1 MKVKIRIDIFSPAL
15 FFPFMFILV
24 FYGGYFFTQ
33 CYLQFLGEKISF
45 GQWYYYSLSLS
56 SYLIGVFT
64 YAFYIKIKSGR
75 FRLGSIVSDSR
86 FWIFIWSIFIIA
98 FLSLTYRLYKVGIP
112 FLSYE
117 PECGRMTTNLAISG
131 YVSVLSLSLEVVLV
145 FCLIYR
151 WILHKKG
158 TVAQIA
164 INLLIGL
171 SFIGLL
177 LTASRNRIF
186 IPVAI
191 FLVCYHYLV
200 KRFSMKRL
208 AIYGIVLLSIFT
220 AYGWARS
227 LSIPDRFSGWG
238 DVFGVSPRM
247 SSLTVPLIL
256 PIMNPSLMFY
266 HITSA
271 IPEGV
276 PYQYGSFLLSGI
288 VAVLPGYQPSQGVM
302 IKDILNISS
311 PNPIAISMLGT
322 FWVDF
327 GLIGLIIGMWSVGF
341 ILRFL
346 YLKMVS
352 SGYRLSFTILYAYF
366 LVYFTLTL
374 YSGFLEGFTDI
385 WFPFL
390 FFIGAKFIEQKPRQN
405 VLYSG

>member
-1 MKVKIRIDIFSPAL
+1 MKVKTRIDIFSPAL

-33 CYLQFLGEKISF
+33 CYFQFLGEKISF

-56 SYLIGVFT
+56 SYLIGTFT
-64 YAFYIKIKSGR
+64 YPFYIKIKSRR
-75 FRLGSIVSDSR
+75 FRLGSLVPNSR
-86 FWIFIWSIFIIA
+86 FWIFIWPIFIIT
-98 FLSLTYRLYKVGIP
+98 FLFLLYRLYKIGIP

-117 PECGRMTTNLAISG
+117 PECGRMATYLAISG
-131 YVSVLSLSLEVVLV
+131 YVSVLSLSVEVVLV

-158 TVAQIA
+158 IT

-177 LTASRNRIF
+177 LTGSRNRIL

-200 KRFSMKRL
+200 KKFSMKRL
-208 AIYGIVLLSIFT
+208 VVYGIVLLTIFT

-227 LSIPDRFSGWG
+227 LNIPGRLSVWAE
-238 DVFGVSPRM
+238 VFGISPQI
-247 SSLTVPLIL
+247 SFIVPLIL
-256 PIMNPSLMFY
+256 PIMNSSRMFY
-266 HITSA
+266 RITSA
-271 IPEGV
+271 IPERV
-276 PYQYGSFLLSGI
+276 SYQYGSFLLSGI
-288 VAVLPGYQPSQGVM
+288 VALLPGYQPSQGVM

-327 GLIGLIIGMWSVGF
+327 GLIGLIIGMWFVGF
-341 ILRFL
+341 ILRFI

-352 SGYRLSFTILYAYF
+352 SGYRLTFTILYAYF
-366 LVYFTLTL
+366 LVYFTQTL
-374 YSGFLEGFTDI
+374 YSGFLESFTDI

-390 FFIGAKFIEQKPRQN
+390 FFIGAKFMEQKPRQSM
-405 VLYSG
+405 LCKG